1 MHRWP
6 MMLSVGTA
14 RGFSNGGFATT
25 EFMLSLQV
33 L

>member
-1 MHRWP
+1 
-6 MMLSVGTA
+6 MLSFGAA
-14 RGFSNGGFATT
+14 RGSSGGGFATT